1 MTDLQITEKINQL
14 EKENAELKALK
25 IQYNIESKYEVKLNP
40 RKVGFHRSVITQF
53 AVSGRLSTKQ
63 IERLKNP
70 LYPIK

>member
-1 MTDLQITEKINQL
+1 MTDIQIAEKISKL

-25 IQYNIESKYEVKLNP
+25 IQYDIESKYEVKLNP
-40 RKVGFHRSVITQF
+40 RKVGFHRSVIAQF

-70 LYPIK
+70 LYSIK